1 VGLLD
6 QLGTRLLQGISDLF
20 TRLLGPT
27 LGKLVTKVQDFI
39 SHVGSIFTDLNTL
52 WDSVQGE
59 IDAWKNFKEDI
70 RVKSRVINI
79 PKAVEKT
86 KALVVGLSDAW
97 HAILDIIKNF
107 KEKLGTDA
115 KAEAEEAA
123 SDLEEGGA
131 EGLIKRIPKL
141 AKGLEK
147 LLGVLTLIVD
157 ALASIVEVIADLQ
170 TIVDELKRIREEIE
184 TAESIFLQQKNPR
197 KTVKLKDGGSIRLR
211 LGNLH
216 S

>member
-6 QLGTRLLQGISDLF
+6 QLGGKLLQVLTDLF
-20 TRLLGPT
+20 NRLLGPIF
-27 LGKLVTKVQDFI
+27 GKLVGKVRDFV
-39 SHVGSIFTDLNTL
+39 SHVANIFTDLNTL
-52 WDSVQGE
+52 WDSVQAE

-70 RVKSRVINI
+70 RVKSRVINV
-79 PKAVEKT
+79 PKAVEQT
-86 KALVVGLSDAW
+86 KNLVVGLADAW

-123 SDLEEGGA
+123 GDLEESGA
-131 EGLIKRIPKL
+131 EGLLKRLPRL

-147 LLGVLTLIVD
+147 LLGVLTLVVD
-157 ALASIVEVIADLQ
+157 ALASIVDVIGDLQ

-184 TAESIFLQQKNPR
+184 SAESIFLQQKNPR
-197 KTVKLKDGGSIRLR
+197 KTVKLADGRSIRLR
-211 LGNLH
+211 LGKLH